1 MDKGHKIHIKVPL
14 HFVNQ
19 ETAPGVKLGHGLVS
33 HVITELDV
41 ECLPGNLPE
50 FIEVDLGELQ
60 LGQSIHV
67 NDLKLGDGVEPVAA
81 PQGRKPGGGGNHP
94 AQGGCR
100 RGAGCRCSG
109 ACRRNPCG
117 LTAATTLAAP
127 VAALRLI
134 AGLGNPG
141 PEYSET
147 RHNAGFWFVDACAR
161 KLGAKLAPESRYFGE
176 AARVRTESEDL
187 WLLKPLT
194 FMNRSGRAVAALVRF
209 YKISPEEIL
218 VVHDE
223 LDLLPGEIRL
233 KQGGGN
239 GGHNGLKDLAV
250 AIGKRRV
257 LATAA
262 GHRPSA
268 QLGRG
273 AGRGGF
279 CFASA
284 EGAGAGSDRNCHN
297 SRPG

>member
-1 MDKGHKIHIKVPL
+1 M
-14 HFVNQ
+14 
-19 ETAPGVKLGHGLVS
+19 
-33 HVITELDV
+33 
-41 ECLPGNLPE
+41 
-50 FIEVDLGELQ
+50 
-60 LGQSIHV
+60 
-67 NDLKLGDGVEPVAA
+67 
-81 PQGRKPGGGGNHP
+81 
-94 AQGGCR
+94 
-100 RGAGCRCSG
+100 
-109 ACRRNPCG
+109 
-117 LTAATTLAAP
+117 
-127 VAALRLI
+127 AALRLI

-239 GGHNGLKDLAV
+239 GGHNGLKDLAAQLESAEFWRLRLGIGHPRNLGV
-250 AIGKRRV
+250 AQDVVDFV
-257 LATAA
+257 L
-262 GHRPSA
+262 HRPRA
-268 QLGRG
+268 QEQEAIEIAVTRG
-273 AGRGGF
+273 LDELPALLRGDF
-279 CFASA
+279 PAA
-284 EGAGAGSDRNCHN
+284 MRRLHTKAQE
-297 SRPG
+297 